1 MWDLSGGCGQNPGHL
16 LLILTKSE
24 PVLYRINPPNVFFD
38 SVCILPKNH
47 SQEALSGLHPFLDIE
62 RISLLSLVNDIHS
75 GHFLRLRW
83 TSNMRKILLRKQ
95 KKIHIRRVTKSPA
108 YSMVP
113 EIDHISF

>member
-1 MWDLSGGCGQNPGHL
+1 MWDLSGGCGQNSGHL
-16 LLILTKSE
+16 LLILTKSRQ
-24 PVLYRINPPNVFFD
+24 YCTGINPPNVFFD
-38 SVCILPKNH
+38 SVCILPTNP

-62 RISLLSLVNDIHS
+62 RISLLSLVNDVHS

-95 KKIHIRRVTKSPA
+95 KKIHIRRITKSPA
-108 YSMVP
+108 CSMAP